1 MLRRSIHRFPL
12 YLFVVGLT
20 LLLGLSLILQQSPS
34 VAAQDVPPAEPTAIA
49 AQNQAATMLFLPML
63 NRDHNP
69 FLAER
74 LGFSTS
80 INPIT
85 TFPAVTSLSAG
96 WYVDWRVNPNPVR
109 PAGMDYMPMVRVHQD
124 LVCEK
129 YTTPNRTTCPYVT
142 PHSYTM
148 NPTAT
153 TIGNVARARPGM
165 TWLIGNE
172 MDRLD
177 WEGGGQD
184 EMLPE
189 LYARAFKEIR
199 DIIKAAD
206 PTAQIAIGGIIQ
218 PTPFRLKYLTTVWDK
233 YKEFYGVDMPVDV
246 WNIHAF
252 VIGEFCGWEEQ
263 SDGGR
268 IYRCW
273 GAGVP
278 PGETTRSGEYVGTDW
293 KHIDR
298 DTFAQQIRNFR
309 QWMKDRGQ
317 QQKPLIITEYGV
329 LYDNITCNNGCPS
342 AEEYNLQN
350 PVVVHNFML
359 WTFDYFL
366 NTKDPTLGYAADDNR
381 LVQKWAW
388 FSLEDVGW
396 DFNQYAA
403 LYNVNTKTMAEAG
416 VKFRQYATT
425 NYQALRA
432 DYE

>member
-1 MLRRSIHRFPL
+1 MLRRSIHRFPA
-12 YLFVVGLT
+12 YAFFVGLA
-20 LLLGLSLILQQSPS
+20 LLLCLGLFLQQSPPA
-34 VAAQDVPPAEPTAIA
+34 AAQDAPPVEPPVA
-49 AQNQAATMLFLPML
+49 AQNQAANLLYLPML

-85 TFPAVTSLSAG
+85 KFPAVTSLSAG
-96 WYVDWRVNPNPVR
+96 WYVDWRVNPNPAR
-109 PAGMDYMPMVRVHQD
+109 PAGMEYMPMVRVHQD
-124 LVCEK
+124 LTCAT
-129 YTTPNRTTCPYVT
+129 YTTPNRTACPYVT

-148 NPTAT
+148 RPNAT
-153 TIGNVARARPGM
+153 IIENTARARPGM

-184 EMLPE
+184 EMLPD
-189 LYARAFKEIR
+189 LYARAYKEIR

-218 PTPFRLKYLTTVWDK
+218 PTPLRLKYLTTVWNK

-252 VIGEFCGWEEQ
+252 VIAELCGWEEQ
-263 SDGGR
+263 SGGGR
-268 IYRCW
+268 IYKCW
-273 GAGVP
+273 GSGVP
-278 PGETTRSGEYVGTDW
+278 PGETERRGAYVGSDW

-298 DTFAQQIRNFR
+298 DTFAEQIRNFR

-329 LYDNITCNNGCPS
+329 LYDTIPCNNDCPN
-342 AEEYNLQN
+342 AAEYNLQD
-350 PVVVHNFML
+350 PTVVHNFML

-366 NTKDPTLGYAADDNR
+366 NTKDANLGYAADDNR

-396 DFNQYAA
+396 NFNHYAA
-403 LYNVNTKTMAEAG
+403 LYDNQTKTIAEAG